1 MEAVYKVVNKKV
13 ILLSAS
19 WESDNLSRFTQV
31 VEIGSQLQDIEVYK
45 ILEQFNKWAKKDYKE
60 KMKLPENQPEAVTM
74 RALNKLFD
82 LWKTK

>member
-45 ILEQFNKWAKKDYKE
+45 ILEQFNKWAKKITRRK
-60 KMKLPENQPEAVTM
+60 
-74 RALNKLFD
+74 
-82 LWKTK
+82 